1 MANFKLLEL
10 CKRKELQ
17 FLPLDMVVTME
28 DNIWVLFNRESDT
41 HEEQKRLLKKGSEKK
56 TLVVFVTSVIKFNME
71 SLIAFTQ
78 LGEQVYV
85 KEKLMSLSRICL
97 IIL

>member
-1 MANFKLLEL
+1 
-10 CKRKELQ
+10 
-17 FLPLDMVVTME
+17 MVVTME
-28 DNIWVLFNRESDT
+28 DNIRVLFNRESDT
-41 HEEQKRLLKKGSEKK
+41 YEVQKRLLKKGSEKK

-78 LGEQVYV
+78 LGRRVYV
-85 KEKLMSLSRICL
+85 KEKPMSLSRICP